1 MNKQIRL
8 EPGTGLTEKQLSGN
22 RFWYIIEAGVEY
34 LISLLIVDSFLAQL
48 LTGNGVSDSAAGIVT
63 ELAAFAF
70 SAQLVSVFF
79 RKTHGMKF
87 FVTMLHLINQ
97 IMFVMLYFIPV
108 FKIPSSAKAVLIV
121 IMFLCGHLIANI
133 VSPYKL
139 SWLMSYVPDKKR
151 GKFTANKEIISLIMG
166 TIFSLTMGSVSDHYK
181 AQGKDDVYFS
191 ICAVTIL
198 VLAVIHMAS
207 LLLIKESDEEKKT
220 PEQHI
225 KFSEA
230 LIKTFSNKAL
240 TKIILIDVIWQFSS
254 KLSLA
259 YYGVYKIGDLGFT
272 MKYIAVL
279 SLVGS
284 VSRIAF
290 SRFFGKLADKYSWRR
305 MLFICFG
312 IATFSFFINIFTVP
326 SNGKVMFALYSCVH
340 AISMAGINSG
350 LMNIIFDY
358 VPHEDRAP
366 ALGIKSA
373 IGGFVAFFSTFI
385 GGYIIHTV
393 QSAGNKVCGVTVY
406 GQQILSAITF
416 VLCLGLL
423 LYMKLVVGKLDKND

>member
-1 MNKQIRL
+1 M
-8 EPGTGLTEKQLSGN
+8 
-22 RFWYIIEAGVEY
+22 
-34 LISLLIVDSFLAQL
+34 
-48 LTGNGVSDSAAGIVT
+48 
-63 ELAAFAF
+63 
-70 SAQLVSVFF
+70 
-79 RKTHGMKF
+79 
-87 FVTMLHLINQ
+87 
-97 IMFVMLYFIPV
+97 

-259 YYGVYKIGDLGFT
+259 YYGVYKIGDLIFR
-272 MKYIAVL
+272 KNHSI
-279 SLVGS
+279 
-284 VSRIAF
+284 
-290 SRFFGKLADKYSWRR
+290 
-305 MLFICFG
+305 
-312 IATFSFFINIFTVP
+312 FSFYAKIYCAD
-326 SNGKVMFALYSCVH
+326 FA
-340 AISMAGINSG
+340 
-350 LMNIIFDY
+350 
-358 VPHEDRAP
+358 
-366 ALGIKSA
+366 AL
-373 IGGFVAFFSTFI
+373 
-385 GGYIIHTV
+385 
-393 QSAGNKVCGVTVY
+393 
-406 GQQILSAITF
+406 
-416 VLCLGLL
+416 
-423 LYMKLVVGKLDKND
+423 

>member
-48 LTGNGVSDSAAGIVT
+48 LTSNGVSDSAAGIVT

-207 LLLIKESDEEKKT
+207 LLLIKEK
-220 PEQHI
+220 
-225 KFSEA
+225 
-230 LIKTFSNKAL
+230 
-240 TKIILIDVIWQFSS
+240 
-254 KLSLA
+254 
-259 YYGVYKIGDLGFT
+259 
-272 MKYIAVL
+272 
-279 SLVGS
+279 
-284 VSRIAF
+284 
-290 SRFFGKLADKYSWRR
+290 
-305 MLFICFG
+305 
-312 IATFSFFINIFTVP
+312 
-326 SNGKVMFALYSCVH
+326 
-340 AISMAGINSG
+340 
-350 LMNIIFDY
+350 
-358 VPHEDRAP
+358 
-366 ALGIKSA
+366 
-373 IGGFVAFFSTFI
+373 
-385 GGYIIHTV
+385 
-393 QSAGNKVCGVTVY
+393 
-406 GQQILSAITF
+406 
-416 VLCLGLL
+416 
-423 LYMKLVVGKLDKND
+423 